1 MINYGSKTISVINKI
16 IFIEALN
23 MSKIIGI
30 TYDLKSDW
38 QGTKDDPIDASAEL
52 DGHKTIECIKSAL
65 ESVGHKVILIG
76 GARQLIGRQANHD
89 LKMDIVFNI
98 SEGFKGRNRESQVP
112 AILDLYGIPFV
123 GADALTL
130 GVTLDK
136 VMAKK
141 CFIADGIPTARYFKA
156 TMEDDLAELNTI
168 GYPLFVKTLHEG
180 TSKGITQH
188 SRVEDFDQLK
198 KQVEHIC
205 RNYDQPAL
213 VEEFIKGTEF
223 TVGVIGNEP
232 PQAMPVVQYAMSG
245 QTNLGNE
252 FYSYRHVAEKL
263 VEHICPA
270 PIDGKLARRLQD
282 LAVRTYRSVDCRD
295 FGRVDF
301 RVDEAGDPYVLEINP
316 LPNLSP
322 DDVFMLFGQVVGMS
336 YNQII
341 NKIMDEALKRLGL
354 IREDA
359 YKK

>member
-1 MINYGSKTISVINKI
+1 MTAKR
-16 IFIEALN
+16 
-23 MSKIIGI
+23 IGI

-38 QGTKDDPIDASAEL
+38 QASSEDPLDASAEL
-52 DGHKTIECIKSAL
+52 DGHRTIECLKTAL
-65 ESVGHKVILIG
+65 ESAGHEVLLIG
-76 GARQLIGRQANHD
+76 GARSLIERVTRHD
-89 LKMDIVFNI
+89 LKVDLVFNI

-112 AILDLYGIPFV
+112 AILDLYHILFV

-136 VMAKK
+136 VVAKK

-156 TMEDDLAELNTI
+156 ASNDDLALLNTI

-180 TSKGITQH
+180 TSKGITQQ
-188 SRVEDFDQLK
+188 SRVEDLEQLK
-198 KQVEHIC
+198 AQVERINS
-205 RNYDQPAL
+205 RYKQPAL

-223 TVGVIGNEP
+223 TVGVIGNNP
-232 PQAMPVVQYAMSG
+232 PVAMPVVQYAIAGKTS
-245 QTNLGNE
+245 LGNA

-270 PIDGKLARRLQD
+270 PIEERLACRLQE
-282 LAVRTYRSVDCRD
+282 LAVRAYRSVDCRD

-301 RVDEAGDPYVLEINP
+301 RVDEAGNPYVLEINP

-322 DDVFMLFGQVVGMS
+322 DDVFVLFGRVKGMS

-341 NKIMDEALKRLGL
+341 NKILDEALLRLGL
-354 IREDA
+354 MEGA
-359 YKK
+359 FQQ

>member
-1 MINYGSKTISVINKI
+1 MGKMV
-16 IFIEALN
+16 
-23 MSKIIGI
+23 GI

-38 QGTKDDPIDASAEL
+38 QRSGDDPIDAAAEL
-52 DGHKTIECIKSAL
+52 DGDKTIQCLKTAL
-65 ESVGHKVILIG
+65 EAGGHKVVLIG
-76 GARQLIGRQANHD
+76 GACQLIDRKGRGD
-89 LKMDIVFNI
+89 LKVDIVFNI

-112 AILDLYGIPFV
+112 ALLDLYNILFA

-141 CFIADGIPTARYFKA
+141 CFIAEGIPTARYFKA
-156 TMEDDLAELNTI
+156 NLEDDLLELNSI
-168 GYPLFVKTLHEG
+168 GFPLFVKTLHEG
-180 TSKGITQH
+180 TSKGITQA
-188 SRVEDFDQLK
+188 SRVENFEQLK
-198 KQVEHIC
+198 IQVEHIC
-205 RNYDQPAL
+205 HHYKQPAL

-223 TVGVIGNEP
+223 TVGVIGNNP
-232 PQAMPVVQYAMSG
+232 PVAMPVVQYAIAG
-245 QTNLGNE
+245 KTALGNE

-270 PIDGKLARRLQD
+270 PIDEKLATQLQD
-282 LAVRTYRSVDCRD
+282 LAVRAYKSVDCRD

-301 RVDEAGDPYVLEINP
+301 RVDEKGNPYVLEINP

-322 DDVFMLFGQVVGMS
+322 DDVFVLFGKVKGMT

-341 NKIMDEALKRLGL
+341 NKIMDEALMRLGL
-354 IREDA
+354 MEVS

>member
-1 MINYGSKTISVINKI
+1 
-16 IFIEALN
+16 

-38 QGTKDDPIDASAEL
+38 QGSSDDPIDASAEL
-52 DGHKTIECIKSAL
+52 DGHKTIECLKAAFESA
-65 ESVGHKVILIG
+65 GHKVVLIG
-76 GARQLIGRQANHD
+76 GARQLINRVINND
-89 LKMDIVFNI
+89 LKVDLVFNI

-112 AILDLYGIPFV
+112 AILDFYNIPFA

-136 VMAKK
+136 VVAKK

-156 TMEDDLAELNTI
+156 TSEDNLETLNTI
-168 GYPLFVKTLHEG
+168 GFPLFVKTLHEG
-180 TSKGITQH
+180 TSKGITQN
-188 SRVEDFDQLK
+188 SRVENLQQLK
-198 KQVEHIC
+198 EQVDRINQ
-205 RNYDQPAL
+205 NYHQPAL

-223 TVGVIGNEP
+223 TVGVIGNNP
-232 PQAMPVVQYAMSG
+232 PVAMPVVQYSIAG
-245 QTNLGNE
+245 KTALGNE

-270 PIDGKLARRLQD
+270 PIDERLAERLQEI
-282 LAVRTYRSVDCRD
+282 AVRAYDSVDCRD

-301 RVDEAGDPYVLEINP
+301 RVDEMGNPYVLEINP

-322 DDVFMLFGQVVGMS
+322 DDVFVLFGKVKGLS

-341 NKIMDEALKRLGL
+341 NKILDEAILRLGL
-354 IREDA
+354 MEGVL
-359 YKK
+359 K